1 MLKNESNV
9 VITDNTGAKKGQIF
23 RILKGSSA
31 KTATVG
37 DRVMIAIKDALP
49 TSSIKKGTIS
59 QALIVRIKKEIT
71 RKDGTYVR
79 FGDNAVILMSKDAK
93 GEIKPIGKRIFGPVA
108 KELRQMGHKAITN
121 MAEEVV

>member
-9 VITDNTGAKKGQIF
+9 VIADNTWAKKWQIF
-23 RILKGSSA
+23 RILKWSNA

-37 DRVMIAIKDALP
+37 DRVMIAIKEALP
-49 TSSIKKGTIS
+49 TSAVKKWDIS

-79 FGDNAVILMSKDAK
+79 FADNAVILMTKDAK
-93 GEIKPIGKRIFGPVA
+93 GEIKPLGKRIFGPVA
-108 KELRQMGHKAITN
+108 RELRQMWYKAITN

>member
-9 VITDNTGAKKGQIF
+9 IITDNTGAKKGQIF
-23 RILKGSSA
+23 RILKGSNA
-31 KTATVG
+31 KTATIG

-49 TSSIKKGTIS
+49 TSAIKKGTI
-59 QALIVRIKKEIT
+59 AMAMIVRVKKELP

-79 FGDNAVILMSKDAK
+79 FGDNAVIIMSKDAK
-93 GEIKPIGKRIFGPVA
+93 GEIKPVGKRIFGPVA
-108 KELRQMGHKAITN
+108 KELRQLGHKAITN

>member
-1 MLKNESNV
+1 MLKNEST
-9 VITDNTGAKKGQIF
+9 VIIADNTWAKRWQIF
-23 RILKGSSA
+23 RILKGNA

-37 DRVMIAIKDALP
+37 DRVMIAIKEALP
-49 TSSIKKGTIS
+49 TSSIKKGTTS
-59 QALIVRIKKEIT
+59 QALIVRVAKEIA

-93 GEIKPIGKRIFGPVA
+93 WEIKPIGKRIFGPVA
-108 KELRQMGHKAITN
+108 RELRTLWYKAITN

>member
-1 MLKNESNV
+1 MLKNEST
-9 VITDNTGAKKGQIF
+9 VIIADNTWAKRWQIF
-23 RILKGSSA
+23 RILKGNA
-31 KTATVG
+31 RTATVG

-49 TSSIKKGTIS
+49 TSSIKKGTTS
-59 QALIVRIKKEIT
+59 QALIVRVAKEIP

-93 GEIKPIGKRIFGPVA
+93 WEIKPIWKRIFGPVA
-108 KELRQMGHKAITN
+108 RELRTLWYKAITN

>member
-1 MLKNESNV
+1 MLKNSSS
-9 VITDNTGAKKGQIF
+9 VIIADNTWAKKWMIF
-23 RILKGSSA
+23 RILKWSNA

-37 DRVMIAIKDALP
+37 DKVMIAIKSSLS
-49 TSSIKKGTIS
+49 TSAIKKGSIS
-59 QALIVRIKKEIT
+59 LALIVRIKKEIS

-79 FGDNAVILMSKDAK
+79 FGDNAVILMDKDAK

-108 KELRQMGHKAITN
+108 RELRGMWFKAITN

>member
-1 MLKNESNV
+1 MLKNESEV
-9 VITDNTGAKKGQIF
+9 MIVDNTGAKRWKIF
-23 RILKGSSA
+23 RILKWSNA

-37 DRVMIAIKDALP
+37 DRVMIAIKDALS
-49 TSSIKKGTIS
+49 TSSIKKWEVA
-59 QALIVRIKKEIT
+59 QALIVRVKKELA

-93 GEIKPIGKRIFGPVA
+93 GEIKPIGKRIFWPVA
-108 KELRQMGHKAITN
+108 KELRQMGYKAITN

>member
-1 MLKNESNV
+1 MLKNEST
-9 VITDNTGAKKGQIF
+9 VIIVDNTWAKRWQIF
-23 RILKGSSA
+23 RILKGNA

-37 DRVMIAIKDALP
+37 DKVMIAIKEALP
-49 TSSIKKGTIS
+49 TSAIKKGTTS
-59 QALIVRIKKEIT
+59 QALIVRVAKEIA

-79 FGDNAVILMSKDAK
+79 FGDNAVILMTKDAK

-108 KELRQMGHKAITN
+108 RELRTLWYKAITN